1 MGDFTLATA
10 DADQYRLAIAS
21 IPISNGAGASG
32 YADGQFLKISP
43 NADGFI
49 TVVGTD
55 GTVVRSKSNNRLLDI
70 ELSLL
75 QSSVSNTA
83 LSALYMLDT
92 NQPNGAGIG
101 SFVLEDLSGT
111 TLVLCTRSWIQKPA
125 DVTLNRSAEPRVWHI
140 QGLYSVLLI
149 GNNG

>member
-1 MGDFTLATA
+1 MPGSFTLATC
-10 DADQYRLAIAS
+10 DADQVRVAVAS

-32 YADGQFLKISP
+32 YADGQFLKISWA
-43 NADGFI
+43 ADTFI

-70 ELSLL
+70 ELTLL

-83 LSALYMLDT
+83 LSALATIDQ

-101 SFVLEDLSGT
+101 SFVCEDLSGT
-111 TLVLCTRSWIQKPA
+111 TLVLCTRSWISKPT
-125 DVTLNRSAEPRVWHI
+125 DITLNRSAEARLWKITGVADVFI
-140 QGLYSVLLI
+140 A
-149 GNNG
+149 GNN